1 MHRIE
6 AGRLIPGHGDP
17 VGDGVIALD
26 ADPLADI
33 GVLADPDRITAV
45 WTRGRQVK
53 GAVAVLRAL

>member
-17 VGDGVIALD
+17 VSDGVVALD

-33 GVLADPDRITAV
+33 DVLADPDRITAV
-45 WTRGRQVK
+45 WTWGRQVK
-53 GAVAVLRAL
+53 GTVAA